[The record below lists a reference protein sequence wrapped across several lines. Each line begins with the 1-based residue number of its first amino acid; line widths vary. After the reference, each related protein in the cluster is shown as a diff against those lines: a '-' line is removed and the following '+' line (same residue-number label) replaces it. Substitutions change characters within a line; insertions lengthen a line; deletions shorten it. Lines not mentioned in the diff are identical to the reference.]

1 MAVEEV
7 EFLENVDEDS
17 QQILVVVGEDG
28 TEVQNLE
35 VIQTQVT
42 CRKRW
47 GHKAVYYT
55 SPQSK
60 VFF

>member
-42 CRKRW
+42 YRMR
-47 GHKAVYYT
+47 
-55 SPQSK
+55 
-60 VFF
+60 